1 MTMTMIDDIIEL
13 NDAVDVAYRFYQEH
27 PNETLIIVT
36 ADHETGGIALGGPGG
51 TSKKGNMIYWDVYEK
66 YADEAKEGF
75 DKDLNRKINTE
86 ANIGWTTTGHSG
98 GPVPVYAIGKG
109 SGRFSGRMD
118 NTDISRRIMNVQ
130 ETAK

>member
-1 MTMTMIDDIIEL
+1 
-13 NDAVDVAYRFYQEH
+13 
-27 PNETLIIVT
+27 
-36 ADHETGGIALGGPGG
+36 
-51 TSKKGNMIYWDVYEK
+51 MIYWDVYEK